1 MKFSEIINF
10 YLREID
16 SWTWF
21 KVFINFLFYFAIIIS
36 EILFLTSFFLILNKE
51 TGTEIINIFFS

>member
-16 SWTWF
+16 SWIWF

-36 EILFLTSFFLILNKE
+36 EILFLSSFF
-51 TGTEIINIFFS
+51 